1 MKIDRLLQETLGQ
14 IAVFQP
20 FSPKTR
26 ELHAG
31 SRSEPVLIGLPS
43 IRRSRSRRARVGV
56 PAIEALCK
64 SGRDIPKVAAR
75 GVSNINKAVY

>member
-31 SRSEPVLIGLPS
+31 SRLYSHP
-43 IRRSRSRRARVGV
+43 RAR
-56 PAIEALCK
+56 ITH
-64 SGRDIPKVAAR
+64 
-75 GVSNINKAVY
+75 